1 MGDIWKAAC
10 ENEIRLPC
18 QKESAKKSV
27 VLAFGECMAE
37 ILGRY

>member
-27 VLAFGECMAE
+27 LLLFNISSTGIEKQ
-37 ILGRY
+37 

>member
-18 QKESAKKSV
+18 QKEPAKKSV
-27 VLAFGECMAE
+27 LLLFNISSTRIEKQ
-37 ILGRY
+37 